1 MAASS
6 VETKPAAQV
15 FPVSPLCTA
24 NRTPSQSPSKLSVHS
39 SSADVHPSEILPQDY
54 NGNVS
59 LSVSPALHGGED
71 STMDIMGIKIGMI
84 IDLDNPAGVSCDFCG
99 GNYKDDVC
107 KQCLRVNHPKYQP
120 MNSDRP
126 KSAPPYNC
134 DTLKE
139 TSCKCD
145 CKSGDEDI
153 IQNLRNSNSG
163 PKSLLE
169 NSKHSGSHRKS
180 HSKKLKRTGSSR
192 KHNGKRTAC
201 SVDTSGSLDNTQDN
215 RDTKHVRKFRSN
227 DPSNATIG
235 TYPHTTISVGTGN
248 KHQSESLLHTSQEDI
263 PGLTPILQEE
273 NIMDRKKDDNDE
285 VSNTPNGEDPEYV
298 QILKNEPEAT
308 FSLRTLTRKQKCIVL
323 SFCIVGFANY
333 LCLSLIAPF
342 FPKEARN
349 KGISNMVSGWIF
361 AAFPLTQFIF
371 APAFGKLIPIVGLK
385 FMHLSG
391 TFVGGGCTI
400 LFGMMEYVDVND
412 GTGVFITMCFILRFV
427 QALGCCAN
435 QTASFSLC
443 AQEFRDT
450 VGTIFGMGEVFV
462 GLGFMC
468 GPAIGGV
475 LYGIGGFVIQKS
487 EDQRFCDPEVN
498 SVYVFDRSEDQRFCD
513 PEVNSVY
520 VFDRSED
527 QRVCDPE
534 VNSVY
539 VFDRSEGFCDPEVNS
554 VYVFDRSGG
563 FVIQKSEVCDPEVNS
578 VYVFGQIGG
587 FVIQKIGGFVIQKSE
602 VCDPEVN
609 SVYVFDRSERFCDPE
624 VNSVY
629 VFDRSE
635 EVLYRRFCDPENQ
648 RFCDPEVN
656 SVFMYLTESED
667 RRFCDPE
674 VNSVY
679 VFDRSEDRRFCD
691 PEVNSVYVFDRS
703 EDRRFCDPEVN
714 SVYVFDRSEDRRVCD
729 PEVNSVYVFDRS
741 EVFVIQK
748 TEVLRDPEIEVC
760 DPENVTVICGFILLV
775 VPDQTQQTGNK
786 MSLFKLFKS
795 YSTIVNCFTIV
806 IAAMIWSI
814 LDPTLEPHLEEFNLS
829 SELIGLLF
837 LLMAAVYAI
846 ASPFWGR
853 ISDKMAD
860 SRPILV
866 IGCLMSSGGM
876 LLLGPS
882 TLLGFQQ
889 DDNILWLNVVSL
901 VIIGIADSAAI
912 IPTFDLLF
920 KIAEDRGFEN
930 NINTFGIISGVW
942 ASMYALGDFL
952 GPAVGGF
959 LLDEIGFQSMTTY
972 IAFLTVATAA
982 FLFIN
987 ILVDCACKSRKSAKK
1002 GSAEET
1008 SPLLSQKQ
1016 DTDRY
1021 TENSDFLNTYPPQQL
1036 ATEQV

>member
-1 MAASS
+1 MAAIS

-15 FPVSPLCTA
+15 FPVSPLCTP
-24 NRTPSQSPSKLSVHS
+24 NRTPSQSPSKLLVHS
-39 SSADVHPSEILPQDY
+39 FSADVHPSEILPQDY

-273 NIMDRKKDDNDE
+273 NIMDRKKDDNDK

-475 LYGIGGFVIQKS
+475 LYGIGGFVLP
-487 EDQRFCDPEVN
+487 FAV
-498 SVYVFDRSEDQRFCD
+498 
-513 PEVNSVY
+513 
-520 VFDRSED
+520 
-527 QRVCDPE
+527 
-534 VNSVY
+534 
-539 VFDRSEGFCDPEVNS
+539 
-554 VYVFDRSGG
+554 
-563 FVIQKSEVCDPEVNS
+563 
-578 VYVFGQIGG
+578 IGG
-587 FVIQKIGGFVIQKSE
+587 IIIGI
-602 VCDPEVN
+602 
-609 SVYVFDRSERFCDPE
+609 
-624 VNSVY
+624 
-629 VFDRSE
+629 
-635 EVLYRRFCDPENQ
+635 
-648 RFCDPEVN
+648 
-656 SVFMYLTESED
+656 
-667 RRFCDPE
+667 
-674 VNSVY
+674 
-679 VFDRSEDRRFCD
+679 
-691 PEVNSVYVFDRS
+691 
-703 EDRRFCDPEVN
+703 
-714 SVYVFDRSEDRRVCD
+714 
-729 PEVNSVYVFDRS
+729 
-741 EVFVIQK
+741 
-748 TEVLRDPEIEVC
+748 
-760 DPENVTVICGFILLV
+760 TVMNYWIVPTDSV

-853 ISDKMAD
+853 ISDKMTD